1 MLHYLSVQTTT
12 EGFSVWGAPSDTK
25 YIQTQA
31 YDPSGKNNAKRV
43 TAAIRGHEVRPTGHF
58 IEPS

>member
-31 YDPSGKNNAKRV
+31 YV
-43 TAAIRGHEVRPTGHF
+43 AAIRGHEVRPMGHF
-58 IEPS
+58 IESS